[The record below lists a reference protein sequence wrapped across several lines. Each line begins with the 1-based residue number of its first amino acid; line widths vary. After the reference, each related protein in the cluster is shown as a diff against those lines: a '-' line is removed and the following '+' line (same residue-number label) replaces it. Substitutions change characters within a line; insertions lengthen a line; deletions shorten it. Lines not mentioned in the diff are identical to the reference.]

1 MSLLSCCIDV
11 PVSGFFFF
19 GEKASFISR
28 ISVCIKFVAYYLEV
42 SHRRHV
48 CNRLTTTVHFDM
60 SVSTLAAVI
69 ASTTVT
75 RKNVSASALF
85 VYYNL
90 TKMLFQKQ
98 LYIFQICIPIDNC
111 SALKYVAPV

>member
-90 TKMLFQKQ
+90 TKCYFKNSC
-98 LYIFQICIPIDNC
+98 IFF
-111 SALKYVAPV
+111 KYVSP